1 MLNKFAL
8 REVFDLYN
16 NNLQTATNHQLQVRV
31 CDVESCTLKGHA
43 PEFPSASES
52 AESRSRRKSIV
63 ARNSK
68 QKLNETKSFSSTFAK
83 TQAVV

>member
-31 CDVESCTLKGHA
+31 CDVESCALKGLA
-43 PEFPSASES
+43 PEFPSAFES
-52 AESRSRRKSIV
+52 AESSRRK
-63 ARNSK
+63 K
-68 QKLNETKSFSSTFAK
+68 
-83 TQAVV
+83 